1 MARKSYVKAD
11 EIQVKGNKIF
21 SPVRQKWLPLTPEE
35 RVRQEYLRVLTQ
47 EYGYVTDQM
56 AEEMDVTGR
65 GSAQARADFV
75 IWRSAQDKI
84 DQKPPFIIVE
94 CKSDNVTI
102 KAEDYAQGEHYARI
116 IGDPSAASA
125 DSAKYC
131 NPLGGSKARMH
142 FRRCCFGCIGVRTP

>member
-1 MARKSYVKAD
+1 MARKSFVKAD

-65 GSAQARADFV
+65 GSAQARADFA

-84 DQKPPFIIVE
+84 DRKPPFIIVE
-94 CKSDNVTI
+94 CKSDTRPKMPLTTPLLRQI
-102 KAEDYAQGEHYARI
+102 CFCSSCKKRLR
-116 IGDPSAASA
+116 PS
-125 DSAKYC
+125 
-131 NPLGGSKARMH
+131 NETMG
-142 FRRCCFGCIGVRTP
+142 FGWT

>member
-35 RVRQEYLRVLTQ
+35 LVRQEYLRVLTQ

-94 CKSDNVTI
+94 CKSDTGAPI
-102 KAEDYAQGEHYARI
+102 
-116 IGDPSAASA
+116 
-125 DSAKYC
+125 
-131 NPLGGSKARMH
+131 
-142 FRRCCFGCIGVRTP
+142 

>member
-11 EIQVKGNKIF
+11 DIQVKGNKIF

-94 CKSDNVTI
+94 CKSECDH
-102 KAEDYAQGEHYARI
+102 QGR
-116 IGDPSAASA
+116 GLRPRGTLFPDDRCPV
-125 DSAKYC
+125 
-131 NPLGGSKARMH
+131 
-142 FRRCCFGCIGVRTP
+142 FRHP